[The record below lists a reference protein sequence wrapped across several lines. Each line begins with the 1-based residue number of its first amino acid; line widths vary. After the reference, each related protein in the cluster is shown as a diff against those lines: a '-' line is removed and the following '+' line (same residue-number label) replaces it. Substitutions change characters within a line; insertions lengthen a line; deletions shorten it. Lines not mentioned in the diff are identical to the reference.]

1 MLLRCFMN
9 SKPLQHLPIKNILG
23 LEYLSYYQTSWL
35 SFLNFFFSFSNIL
48 SVFSV
53 SLKVKFMELTNDVIK
68 REQ

>member
-35 SFLNFFFSFSNIL
+35 SFLHFFFFFKYPVCLFSFPKSKIHGAH
-48 SVFSV
+48 
-53 SLKVKFMELTNDVIK
+53 
-68 REQ
+68 